1 MSWRPLACSLP
12 NRIDLF
18 PLSPGAQD
26 VRVRV
31 LPEVRGRLGGT
42 VELPCH
48 LLPPTTERVSQVT
61 WQRLDGTVV
70 AAFHPSFG
78 VDFPNSH
85 FNKER
90 LSFVKAR
97 PETNADLRDATLAF
111 RGLRVEDEGNYTC
124 EFATFPNGTRRGV
137 TWLRVIGEWRGPW
150 LLRVP
155 AFRLTILNVLANVF
169 CFVEVCMFVLGARGC
184 GMNIMGTTRC

>member
-1 MSWRPLACSLP
+1 MARAAVLP
-12 NRIDLF
+12 PSR
-18 PLSPGAQD
+18 LSPTLPLLPLLLLLLQETGAQD

-78 VDFPNSH
+78 VDFPNSQ
-85 FNKER
+85 FSKE
-90 LSFVKAR
+90 SGSVS
-97 PETNADLRDATLAF
+97 LAS
-111 RGLRVEDEGNYTC
+111 
-124 EFATFPNGTRRGV
+124 
-137 TWLRVIGEWRGPW
+137 
-150 LLRVP
+150 
-155 AFRLTILNVLANVF
+155 NVLTGVGEKSGNPP
-169 CFVEVCMFVLGARGC
+169 CL
-184 GMNIMGTTRC
+184 

>member
-1 MSWRPLACSLP
+1 M
-12 NRIDLF
+12 
-18 PLSPGAQD
+18 
-26 VRVRV
+26 RVRV

-78 VDFPNSH
+78 VDFPNSQ
-85 FNKER
+85 FSKDR
-90 LSFVKAR
+90 LSFVRAR

-137 TWLRVIGEWRGPW
+137 TWLRVIGEWREPW
-150 LLRVP
+150 LFLRVL
-155 AFRLTILNVLANVF
+155 AFRLTIFNVLANVF
-169 CFVEVCMFVLGARGC
+169 CFVEVCMFVLLRWEGGPRVC
-184 GMNIMGTTRC
+184 VRVSIPCNV